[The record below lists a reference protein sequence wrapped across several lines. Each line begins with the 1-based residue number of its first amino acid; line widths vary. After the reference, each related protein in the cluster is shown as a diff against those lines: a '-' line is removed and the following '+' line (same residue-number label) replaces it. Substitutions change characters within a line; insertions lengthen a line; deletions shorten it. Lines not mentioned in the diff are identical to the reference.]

1 MASRYGLEI
10 RGADAGDAQGLA
22 ELLAA
27 CGLPAAP
34 AAVGARLE
42 RLRAAGASVLLAAE
56 WGAPSGAAVVSARP
70 SLLLDAPVAE
80 LELLVAPEA
89 RRRGVGRL
97 LVKAAA
103 QAARQLGATELRLLS
118 PPGADALDPFAEATG
133 FAPAGAAWT
142 RPLRKRS

>member
-1 MASRYGLEI
+1 LASRYGLEI
-10 RGADAGDAQGLA
+10 RGADAGDAGGLA

-27 CGLPAAP
+27 CGLQATSL
-34 AAVGARLE
+34 AVGARLE

-56 WGAPSGAAVVSARP
+56 WGPPSGAAVVSARP
-70 SLLLDAPVAE
+70 SLLQDAPVAE

-118 PPGADALDPFAEATG
+118 PPGADALDRFAEATG
-133 FAPAGAAWT
+133 FAPVGAAWT